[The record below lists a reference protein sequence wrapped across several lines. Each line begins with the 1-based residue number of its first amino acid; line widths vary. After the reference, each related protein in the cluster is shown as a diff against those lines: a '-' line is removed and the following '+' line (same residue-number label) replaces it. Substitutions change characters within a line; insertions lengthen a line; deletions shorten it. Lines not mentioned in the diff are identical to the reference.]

1 MSATGQQTTITCDQC
16 YTDVAIPPLSHCQEA
31 FCPKCEHELLSF
43 RKNGHEHSLAF
54 AVSGLF
60 LLLLSLPFNFLIFK
74 SNGQQHSINITDTLN
89 VLIEQDYLS
98 LAVITAL
105 AILIIPFIVLL
116 GISVLSL
123 LCIRNQRWPG
133 LRLAYRSVN
142 TLSQWSMA
150 EVFMVGTL
158 VSLIKITSLAE
169 VSYGISFYT
178 FIGFAICL
186 TLALVNYDKNRLGL
200 WLFRNRLPKPK
211 KLTVSGASVSVQR
224 TWALLLVAA
233 LLYIPA
239 NVLPIMHTELFGRS
253 EPSTIVGGAISLWQ
267 SGSYPVAIVIL
278 IASVAVP
285 VAKIAIL
292 AWLNFTVQHRFSQR
306 RQTRVKFY
314 RFTEAIGRWSMIDVF
329 VVAILVGLIQL
340 GNTISIYPGP
350 AALAFC
356 AVVFVTMVAAITFDS
371 RLIWIDRKTINE

>member
-1 MSATGQQTTITCDQC
+1 MSATAPQINITCDQC
-16 YTDVAIPPLSHCQEA
+16 YTSVDIPALEHCQEA
-31 FCPKCEHELLSF
+31 FCPNCEHELLTF
-43 RKNGHEHSLAF
+43 RKNGHEHCLAF
-54 AVSGLF
+54 AASGLF
-60 LLLLSLPFNFLIFK
+60 FLLLSLPFNFLIFK

-89 VLIEQDYLS
+89 VLIAKDYLS
-98 LAVITAL
+98 LAIITAL
-105 AILIIPFIVLL
+105 AILVIPAIVMF
-116 GISVLSL
+116 GIGSLSL
-123 LCIRNQRWPG
+123 FCIRNRRWRG
-133 LRLAYRSVN
+133 ARAMYTTVNQLAR
-142 TLSQWSMA
+142 WSMA

-169 VSYGISFYT
+169 VSYGMSFYA
-178 FIGFAICL
+178 FIGFAVCL

-200 WLFRNRLPKPK
+200 WLYRGHLPKPK
-211 KLTVSGASVSVQR
+211 TLSRARASVSLQR

-239 NVLPIMHTELFGRS
+239 NTLPIMHTELFGRS
-253 EPSTIVGGAISLWQ
+253 EPNTIIGGVISLWQ

-278 IASVAVP
+278 VASVVVP

-292 AWLNFTVQHRFSQR
+292 AWLNFTVQHRFTGR
-306 RQTRVKFY
+306 RRTRVKFY

-340 GNTISIYPGP
+340 GSTISVYPGP

-371 RLIWIDRKTINE
+371 RLIWIDRKNIDE